1 MLLCGV
7 GFQAWAPAEAKWAPK
22 SGSTL
27 QPLHTCHV
35 FAVRRLARCGGDV
48 GLAEGAE
55 GFEGFVLQTEVFK
68 SLAI

>member
-22 SGSTL
+22 SGRRCSRCILATF
-27 QPLHTCHV
+27 

-55 GFEGFVLQTEVFK
+55 GFVLQTEVFK